1 MTHMTTKLNHLP
13 GSARHR
19 TRRWIL
25 GATLAFAGAFA
36 GTAAAANALQN
47 VTYDAQPGGRVQL
60 TLAFSERAPEP
71 KVFTT
76 SNPPRIAIDL
86 PDTAN
91 AFSTRH
97 LDIGK
102 GATSGV
108 SVVSAGGRTRVTVE
122 LFRDSAYKTRVEGNN
137 LVVTVNNGPTGATTT
152 TAIVSDP
159 TKALPSSAGT
169 PLSNIDFRR
178 GQNGEGRVLVTLGS
192 ATSTPEMHREGD
204 RVVVGLPGTTLP
216 AKLNQRLDVLDFATP
231 VQAIEP
237 SSRPGGARLDI
248 RTRGEVEVSAYQ
260 NGTEYVV
267 EVAPKKAAAPTGKAA
282 KGQEPTY
289 SGSRLTFNFQDI
301 PVRSALQLIADEAK
315 LNLVASDSVGG
326 SVTLRLV
333 NTPWDQ
339 ALDVILRA
347 KGLDKR
353 RSGNVIWIAPQAE
366 LASYEQSLADARQKA
381 EDSAELVSDY
391 IPISY
396 GKAEDIA
403 KLLTQGS
410 MQGGGGSSGSSTRG
424 FLSPRGSVS
433 FDDRTNT
440 LLINDTPDKI
450 RDLRE
455 LIGTLDRPVQQVL
468 IESRIVVATDQ
479 FTRQLGVRWGA
490 QGFNHNNANQIIGTS
505 PDLSSGGTGTTAG
518 GTGGLVTSVHN
529 TDVAF
534 NNAVNQYIAN
544 GGTGTLPTRQPY
556 TLPGGYNVNLPVS
569 NPAGSIGLA
578 ILGANYLVDLEL
590 SAAQTEGRS
599 EVISSPRVITA
610 NQQEAVIKQGTQIG
624 YVTYQASNSGGGAQ
638 NATVQFKD
646 AVLELRVTPT
656 ITADSRVYLKINVK
670 KDALAGNTP
679 SPGGGFVPSIDTRE
693 INTSVL
699 VDNGQ
704 TVVLGGIYEITK
716 TNTTDKVPGLGD
728 IPGLGVLFRRTN
740 RGNNKA
746 ELLIFVTPRILSD
759 TLQ

>member
-1 MTHMTTKLNHLP
+1 MTTKLNLP

-19 TRRWIL
+19 PRRWIL
-25 GATLAFAGAFA
+25 GAVLALSGAFA

-47 VTYDAQPGGRVQL
+47 VTYDAQPGGRIEL
-60 TLAFSERAPEP
+60 TLAFADAAPEP

-86 PDTAN
+86 PDTTN
-91 AFSTRH
+91 AYSTRH

-108 SVVSAGGRTRVTVE
+108 SVVSAGGRTRVTIE
-122 LFRDSAYKTRVEGNN
+122 LFRESAYRTRVQGNN
-137 LVVTVNNGPTGATTT
+137 LIVTVNNGPSSATTT
-152 TAIVSDP
+152 TATVSDP
-159 TKALPSSAGT
+159 TKALPSSSGV
-169 PLSNIDFRR
+169 PVSNIDFRR
-178 GQNGEGRVLVTLGS
+178 GQNGEGRILVTLGS
-192 ATSTPEMHREGD
+192 SASTPEMHREGD
-204 RVVVGLPGTTLP
+204 HVIVSLPGSTLP
-216 AKLNQRLDVLDFATP
+216 PKLAQRLDVLDFATP
-231 VQAIEP
+231 VQSIEP
-237 SSRPGGARLDI
+237 TSRPGGARLDI
-248 RTRGEVEVSAYQ
+248 RTKGEIEISAYQ
-260 NGTEYVV
+260 NGTEYAV
-267 EVAPKKAAAPTGKAA
+267 EVAPKKAAAPTGKNA

-353 RSGNVIWIAPQAE
+353 RSGNVVWIAPQAE
-366 LASYEQSLADARQKA
+366 LANYEQSLADARQKA
-381 EDSAELVSDY
+381 QESAELISDY

-403 KLLTQGS
+403 KLLTSGS
-410 MQGGGGSSGSSTRG
+410 MQGGGGASGGGNTTRG

-490 QGFNHNNANQIIGTS
+490 QAFNHNNANQIVGTT
-505 PDLSSGGTGTTAG
+505 PNLSGGTD
-518 GTGGLVTSVHN
+518 GTGTAGLVTSVRN
-529 TDVAF
+529 SDVNYA
-534 NNAVNQYIAN
+534 NAVNQYNAS
-544 GGTGTLPTRQPY
+544 GGTGNLPTRDAY
-556 TLPGGYNVNLPVS
+556 ELPGGYNVNLPVS

-624 YVTYQASNSGGGAQ
+624 YVTYQASSTGGGAS

-716 TNTTDKVPGLGD
+716 SNTTDKVPGLGD

>member
-1 MTHMTTKLNHLP
+1 MTTKLNLP

-19 TRRWIL
+19 PRRWIL
-25 GATLAFAGAFA
+25 GAVLALSGAFA
-36 GTAAAANALQN
+36 GTASAANALQN
-47 VTYDAQPGGRVQL
+47 VTYDAQPGGRIEL
-60 TLAFSERAPEP
+60 TLAFADAAPEP

-86 PDTAN
+86 PDTTN
-91 AFSTRH
+91 AYSTRH

-108 SVVSAGGRTRVTVE
+108 SVVSAGGRTRVTIE
-122 LFRDSAYKTRVEGNN
+122 LFRESAYKTRVQGKN
-137 LVVTVNNGPTGATTT
+137 LIVTVNNGPSSATTT
-152 TAIVSDP
+152 TATVSDP
-159 TKALPSSAGT
+159 TKALPSSAGV
-169 PLSNIDFRR
+169 PVSNIDFRR

-192 ATSTPEMHREGD
+192 SASTPEMHREGD
-204 RVVVGLPGTTLP
+204 HVIVSLPGSSLP
-216 AKLNQRLDVLDFATP
+216 PKLAQRLDVLDFATP
-231 VQAIEP
+231 VQSIEP
-237 SSRPGGARLDI
+237 TSRPGGARLDI
-248 RTRGEVEVSAYQ
+248 RTKGEIEISAYQ
-260 NGTEYVV
+260 NGTEYAV
-267 EVAPKKAAAPTGKAA
+267 EVAPKKAAAPTGKNA

-353 RSGNVIWIAPQAE
+353 RSGNVVWIAPQAE
-366 LASYEQSLADARQKA
+366 LANYEQSLADARQKA
-381 EDSAELVSDY
+381 QESAELISDY

-403 KLLTQGS
+403 KLLTSGS
-410 MQGGGGSSGSSTRG
+410 MQGGGGSTGGNTTRG

-490 QGFNHNNANQIIGTS
+490 QAFNHNNANQIVGTT
-505 PDLSSGGTGTTAG
+505 PNLSGGTD
-518 GTGGLVTSVHN
+518 GTGTAGLVTSVRN
-529 TDVAF
+529 SDVNYA
-534 NNAVNQYIAN
+534 NAVNQYNAN
-544 GGTGTLPTRQPY
+544 GGTGNLPTRDAY
-556 TLPGGYNVNLPVS
+556 ELPGGYNVNLPVS

-624 YVTYQASNSGGGAQ
+624 YVTYQASSTGGGAS

-716 TNTTDKVPGLGD
+716 SNTTDKVPGLGD